1 MVELASLLLV
11 DPIDCRDELTVAAPL
26 AVLLAL
32 YPSTAVFSLIH
43 GFSLS
48 LTLVFAEDCMDDLL
62 TEGVACREVEQL
74 PRHLLFAASE
84 LMDECFI
91 GRTRDEH
98 SNHVYIHDIRKLIA
112 LLEKATDVLV
122 QSLSRFLFAGL
133 EIPRISW
140 AHVRALK
147 VPYEDALK
155 VCP

>member
-1 MVELASLLLV
+1 
-11 DPIDCRDELTVAAPL
+11 
-26 AVLLAL
+26 
-32 YPSTAVFSLIH
+32 
-43 GFSLS
+43 
-48 LTLVFAEDCMDDLL
+48 
-62 TEGVACREVEQL
+62 
-74 PRHLLFAASE
+74 
-84 LMDECFI
+84 MDECFI
-91 GRTRDEH
+91 SRTRDEH
-98 SNHVYIHDIRKLIA
+98 SNHVCIHDIRKLIA